1 MVEAHLRKEKTSQS
15 IQDSDSQWCIL
26 HHLLG
31 CCFLAQAQYASHGMM
46 KEKKV
51 NEAVC
56 CFFRYS
62 VFSKTS
68 GKGHGNGLELDLFR
82 IQKFETLLSFTLFLS
97 MYYYVTNTLVQRSF
111 PFKEFYYLKEK
122 KKVSKASFI
131 HDFWRSYTPSIS
143 DIRVMWK
150 RK

>member
-15 IQDSDSQWCIL
+15 IQDNDGQWCIL

-31 CCFLAQAQYASHGMM
+31 CCFLAQAQCASHGIL

-62 VFSKTS
+62 IFSTTS
-68 GKGHGNGLELDLFR
+68 ERWHWHQTSPGFKNLKL
-82 IQKFETLLSFTLFLS
+82 LLSCSVFFS
-97 MYYYVTNTLVQRSF
+97 MYYYVVNNLVSRGGLY
-111 PFKEFYYLKEK
+111 P
-122 KKVSKASFI
+122 
-131 HDFWRSYTPSIS
+131 
-143 DIRVMWK
+143 
-150 RK
+150 